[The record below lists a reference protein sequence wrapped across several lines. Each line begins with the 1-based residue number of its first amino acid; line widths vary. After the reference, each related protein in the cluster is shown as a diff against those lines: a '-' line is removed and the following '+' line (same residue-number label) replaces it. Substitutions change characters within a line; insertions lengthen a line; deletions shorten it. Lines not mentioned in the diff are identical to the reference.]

1 MVIFKY
7 DKIPFGIS
15 RRQLEPD
22 PAEFDF
28 DGLEVE
34 HIQLDVDFT
43 KNQQSTTVSFQVS
56 AQMQLV
62 CDRSLETFPKTLTG
76 SYQVIFKIGT
86 EPEEEADEAWRP
98 LDVSSNKID
107 ITKEVRDTIL
117 LSVPVKKLH
126 PRFYDENGEE
136 TPFEQSFPDEPR
148 IDPRW
153 ETLKQLKEKL
163 NQN

>member
-7 DKIPFGIS
+7 DEIPHGKS
-15 RRQLEPD
+15 RKELDPD

-34 HIQLDVDFT
+34 QIHLKVDFM
-43 KNQQSTTVSFQVS
+43 KNQQSTTVTFEVN
-56 AQMQLV
+56 AETQLV
-62 CDRSLETFPKTLTG
+62 CDRSLDSFPKTLTG
-76 SYQVIFKIGT
+76 RYQVIFKVGT
-86 EPEEEADEAWRP
+86 EFDEEADEAWRP
-98 LDVSSNKID
+98 LDISSNKID
-107 ITKEVRDTIL
+107 ISKEVRDTIL

-148 IDPRW
+148 VDPRW
-153 ETLKQLKEKL
+153 ETLKELKNKL